1 MCGKPLSD
9 DGKDNTVQRHKE
21 HIIHNSLYGRLKS
34 TSILCE
40 KCGNAYSKEDGNFVS
55 LFSGFLETLHDYLYR
70 KDHGKDK
77 PKRLKAYFYP
87 NSEKE
92 SDNKEDVEYCA
103 GKVYPLKPYYEV
115 SEENKEIRI
124 VAHKGRLPHFE
135 KFLLK
140 EHPEYAE
147 YKRILLDDIS
157 DLGKIGIFFSE
168 NNSDFNMIFKKGMIK
183 IATEY
188 ALSQGIER
196 RDLTDTL
203 IVHDDN
209 SATVMFDCA
218 ILVPCT
224 PHAGIGLAVDFVE
237 DIINPNYPSH
247 VLRLFSDVNKYG
259 RFLTCYIDLF
269 STFRYYVI
277 LNHNYTGSDIDV
289 HYSQRLMMGYD
300 EKGECINPSYDLEQ
314 ANKIF
319 CDNMYRMLSD
329 YINKQIL
336 PELCIDKCSWEHL
349 ISGLIEEEGVEQV
362 VRELVDFFNISNYG
376 KYVTFHYDD
385 EAPSVVSKCQ
395 MSVDTFKSNNDNI
408 RTCTMFKFQQ
418 LNRFCWNVD
427 KFMSQYAKTDKES
440 F

>member
-21 HIIHNSLYGRLKS
+21 HIIHNGIYGRLKS
-34 TSILCE
+34 ASILCE
-40 KCGNAYSKEDGNFVS
+40 KCGNAYSKEDSSFVN

-70 KDHGKDK
+70 KDHGTDK
-77 PKRLKAYFYP
+77 PKRLRAYFYT

-92 SDNKEDVEYCA
+92 LDNKTDVEFCA

-115 SEENKEIRI
+115 SEEAKEIRI
-124 VAHKGRLPHFE
+124 VAHKDRLPHFE

-147 YKRILLDDIS
+147 YKHILIDDIGA
-157 DLGKIGIFFSE
+157 LGKIGIFFSE
-168 NNSDFNMIFKKGMIK
+168 NNSEFNRIFKNGMFK

-209 SATVMFDCA
+209 SASVMFDRA
-218 ILVPCT
+218 MLIPCT
-224 PHAGIGLAVDFVE
+224 PHAGIGLAVDLVE

-247 VLRLFSDVNKYG
+247 VLRLFSEVNKYG

-269 STFRYYVI
+269 STFRYYVV
-277 LNHNYTGSDIDV
+277 LNHNYTGADIDV
-289 HYSQRLMMGYD
+289 HYSQRLIMGYD
-300 EKGECINPSYDLEQ
+300 EKGVCVNPSYDLEP

-319 CDNMYRMLSD
+319 CDNMYRILSD

-336 PELCIDKCSWEHL
+336 PELCIDKYFWKHL
-349 ISGLIEEEGVEQV
+349 ISNLIEEEGVEQV
-362 VRELVDFFNISNYG
+362 VRELGDYFNISNYG
-376 KYVTFHYDD
+376 KYVTFHYDY
-385 EAPSVVSKCQ
+385 EGSSKVSKCR
-395 MSVDTFKSNNDNI
+395 MSIDAFKTNIEDI

-427 KFMSQYAKTDKES
+427 RFMSQ
-440 F
+440 